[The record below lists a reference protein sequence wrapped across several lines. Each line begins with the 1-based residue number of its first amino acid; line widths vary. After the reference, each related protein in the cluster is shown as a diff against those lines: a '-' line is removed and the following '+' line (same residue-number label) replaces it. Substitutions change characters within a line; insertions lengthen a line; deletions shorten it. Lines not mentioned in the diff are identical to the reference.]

1 MYRSASGL
9 SDTEVH
15 FFDDSDTVTIHR
27 GGSLS
32 WRTHNPG
39 LLGLGP
45 VAQDHGAIGIAQGV
59 PVFPSLEHG
68 RRALRDWLGRAE
80 TRHLSIASLYRRV
93 DPDWQLPP
101 SHPARPSHC
110 PDTGLEAER
119 PVSSLSPRERDT
131 VAHAIEHRLGMEIG
145 SVHCQPLATQEDSA
159 TPATSGA
166 GGNIAIN
173 GRSAVHAGSQGLLTS
188 IDVCLTRIG
197 KRCKPIP
204 YTNVAE
210 SRDAT
215 GTAGSV
221 FVNGHAVCH
230 HQSRFARSRGD
241 EAGNCGGVRS
251 RTRRGYAEF
260 VGSSGN
266 VFFEG
271 VPAVRQFDPMVS
283 NCRNTPPASLMQ
295 PGCRQAQELNP
306 AVFNEPPPLQQT
318 HGLRLE
324 VDLDRAL
331 GRGLEVTAHP
341 RDGSDDAVGAY
352 PHPVNNRRDAHTLLF
367 TGLPAQTVDL
377 MLPLHDPHQGMYH
390 VPLARD
396 VSVRPRD
403 ADNDP
408 TLEAYRHEH
417 QLVAVALRRPLDLR
431 GIEHDVI
438 RPGCRVYVFRDGH
451 LWRELEAGP
460 EGTWLEVNLEVWQGE
475 DERPAHCPVGAR
487 LLFPHRI
494 DGKVFD
500 YQLAL
505 SEPQWTWARIQAF
518 GGLAPDDPRRAPRPS
533 SGGQDVTPIRYSG
546 SLDTRCIP
554 LNLGREAVRRGRLG
568 RAGEPGGRPRPLLA
582 SQPEPAEALELRD
595 VNGLITALLPDP
607 LQQARDLRQSMD
619 ACLEDLAEAEQS
631 AIDGERALGTLIQ
644 LLIEVQP
651 DLQRQVDVPR
661 MNRTLNAWDQKVKE
675 AASRFQSLNRDLLS
689 LLQSPHYAHAL
700 EDYTES
706 PCPDDRVFGLL
717 QWIHCIRDLDSETA
731 LPYLRCF
738 LDPETNTL
746 PILGNDDPETR
757 QTLIDW
763 STGTQWL
770 DTTEPRM
777 KPLMEIDRLQL
788 ATFAP
793 DALNR
798 LIDALA
804 EAAMDEQSQ
813 HIRHG
818 LDNVATLAHRI
829 AGIELH
835 VQHLPLSSFLGF
847 TLDKPPTRGFQ
858 LRQSEFI
865 DIHKELHQVHVPVL
879 MPTGAYSLGDLS
891 RMIHNNPSYRTAYG
905 ATLGP
910 LLLFNLGLA
919 LGEMGRS
926 QTVAHNLQLA
936 SLFSTVAAFG
946 LSEFRFW
953 SNTRQS
959 LLPQYSAPNITQ
971 PNQSG
976 YSHNISRQRIK
987 SSISNHRAH
996 KRRQRNYQA
1005 SGQQT
1010 ILITLTRFSG
1020 LMDIGAGATYIFD
1033 GLTKDNRGVI
1043 LGGALIVASGV
1054 AILGANILGFSA
1066 LTALL
1071 LGTMGNLVVAN
1082 QDRTKIAQSLFES
1095 KFGKSAK
1102 KEINPKSC
1110 TLSATEDQLKKII
1123 SIIHEIHAQIIM
1135 HDLTTQKNAHNIQTH
1150 TGPILR
1156 EPDSPV
1162 LIEINIQLTEIA
1174 SFRGAIEVEIS
1185 LRSTGSQIQ
1194 IAEMMVIETDSHEAP
1209 VKIRLFHKTTIRA
1222 IVAGVNAKI
1231 ILRPNRNEPDFK
1243 IDTQASWP
1251 SRNSRNNRLS
1261 EEEYL
1266 RIQSTWR
1273 PTAELTP
1280 ITKNTASTN

>member
-145 SVHCQPLATQEDSA
+145 SVHRQPLATQEDSA

-241 EAGNCGGVRS
+241 EPGNCGGVRS

-352 PHPVNNRRDAHTLLF
+352 PRPVNNRRDAHTLLF

-408 TLEAYRHEH
+408 TLEAHRHEH

-438 RPGCRVYVFRDGH
+438 RPGCRAYVFRNGH

-460 EGTWLEVNLEVWQGE
+460 EGSWLEVNLEIWQGK
-475 DERPAHCPVGAR
+475 DDRPAQCPLGAR

-494 DGKVFD
+494 DGKAFD
-500 YQLAL
+500 YHLAL
-505 SEPQWTWARIQAF
+505 SEPQWTWARIEGF

-533 SGGQDVTPIRYSG
+533 SGGQDVTLIRYSG

-554 LNLGREAVRRGRLG
+554 LNLGREAVRMGRLG

-644 LLIEVQP
+644 RLIEVQP

-689 LLQSPHYAHAL
+689 LLQSPRYAHAL

-717 QWIHCIRDLDSETA
+717 QWIHCIRDLDSETS

-777 KPLMEIDRLQL
+777 RPLLEMDRLEL
-788 ATFAP
+788 VTFAS

-804 EAAMDEQSQ
+804 EAATAGESEYTTKTLQGVARLSQ
-813 HIRHG
+813 RVADVELEITHI
-818 LDNVATLAHRI
+818 
-829 AGIELH
+829 
-835 VQHLPLSSFLGF
+835 PLSAYLSSTFWEASSD
-847 TLDKPPTRGFQ
+847 TYRYHPPATAQ
-858 LRQSEFI
+858 AYENTKKVL
-865 DIHKELHQVHVPVL
+865 VPTL
-879 MPTGAYSLGDLS
+879 MPPSAKTLGDLS
-891 RMIHNNPSYRTAYG
+891 LLIREDHTYRVAMGSVLGTLMILNLSIALQKSEDLFQNENIATAISAGSNLAAFLFSELEFWTDQKYTNISHRTRDNKNTNNRPILTHRSLGVQKNILAHRETGAAQASRTKQEY
-905 ATLGP
+905 L
-910 LLLFNLGLA
+910 
-919 LGEMGRS
+919 RS
-926 QTVAHNLQLA
+926 LTRLA
-936 SLFSTVAAFG
+936 S
-946 LSEFRFW
+946 
-953 SNTRQS
+953 
-959 LLPQYSAPNITQ
+959 
-971 PNQSG
+971 
-976 YSHNISRQRIK
+976 RI
-987 SSISNHRAH
+987 
-996 KRRQRNYQA
+996 A
-1005 SGQQT
+1005 SGA
-1010 ILITLTRFSG
+1010 
-1020 LMDIGAGATYIFD
+1020 DIY
-1033 GLTKDNRGVI
+1033 
-1043 LGGALIVASGV
+1043 LGGAYIYSGITDNSLERSFGGMLILTSGLLGIFSLTMPKVILLGNLILSTAGWTLTSSSRLSPLEKATSLSHYGV
-1054 AILGANILGFSA
+1054 AKNIK
-1066 LTALL
+1066 
-1071 LGTMGNLVVAN
+1071 N
-1082 QDRTKIAQSLFES
+1082 QHDTHIQELREES
-1095 KFGKSAK
+1095 KK
-1102 KEINPKSC
+1102 I
-1110 TLSATEDQLKKII
+1110 LRII
-1123 SIIHEIHAQIIM
+1123 S
-1135 HDLTTQKNAHNIQTH
+1135 
-1150 TGPILR
+1150 
-1156 EPDSPV
+1156 EPD
-1162 LIEINIQLTEIA
+1162 
-1174 SFRGAIEVEIS
+1174 
-1185 LRSTGSQIQ
+1185 IQ
-1194 IAEMMVIETDSHEAP
+1194 I
-1209 VKIRLFHKTTIRA
+1209 TTYR
-1222 IVAGVNAKI
+1222 
-1231 ILRPNRNEPDFK
+1231 
-1243 IDTQASWP
+1243 IDTPFHERNPQL
-1251 SRNSRNNRLS
+1251 NSRNQSPKAPPNPAHSAIIGIRIEPGLLSPAHSTLEIDIEFKKTGLKCNTQNILIQEKTNNGKLTKVQGYIEVDSKHLLRGFTCTVIFNANPGNQDLQIDRKISWPGRDARNDLMKAQEAYRLRALGMS
-1261 EEEYL
+1261 KL
-1266 RIQSTWR
+1266 
-1273 PTAELTP
+1273 
-1280 ITKNTASTN
+1280 